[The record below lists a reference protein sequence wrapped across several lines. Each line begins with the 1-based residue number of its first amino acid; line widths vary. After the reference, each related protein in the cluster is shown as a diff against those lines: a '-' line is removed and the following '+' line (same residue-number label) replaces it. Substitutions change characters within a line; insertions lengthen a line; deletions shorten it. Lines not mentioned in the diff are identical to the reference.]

1 MVAYLRREYERTAV
15 VFTPHVKIFFKA
27 LNPCISDIDSVL
39 IVSGSDRDQ
48 VTSYRSMKAQ
58 R

>member
-1 MVAYLRREYERTAV
+1 MVAYLRGEYELTVV
-15 VFTPHVKIFFKA
+15 VFTRHVKIFFKT

-39 IVSGSDRDQ
+39 IVSGSDSDQ